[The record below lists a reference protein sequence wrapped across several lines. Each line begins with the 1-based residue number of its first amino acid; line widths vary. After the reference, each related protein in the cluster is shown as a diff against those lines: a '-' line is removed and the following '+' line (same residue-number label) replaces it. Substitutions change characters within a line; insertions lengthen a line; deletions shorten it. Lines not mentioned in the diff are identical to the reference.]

1 MVSPWTLSLFSK
13 LVSFNISVCVMLSYF
28 SHVWLFATSWTVI
41 CQASLAMGFS
51 RQKYWC
57 GVPFSSLGDLP
68 DQGLTAGLLNC
79 RQILYRLSQSTL
91 PKFIPLC
98 LLLVQIG
105 ANEFIHLAIQQTF
118 IDYLP
123 FADSVGTYWRSW
135 RKINSLFGNTFP
147 QRFSKKLLVLTKR
160 KTFKL

>member
-1 MVSPWTLSLFSK
+1 MCDAKLFQSCLTLCDPMDCNLP
-13 LVSFNISVCVMLSYF
+13 
-28 SHVWLFATSWTVI
+28 
-41 CQASLAMGFS
+41 GFS
-51 RQKYWC
+51 VHGILQAKILVW
-57 GVPFSSLGDLP
+57 GTISFSRGSSWFRDWLQVSWIVGRFFTVWPIYSSKIDTSLL
-68 DQGLTAGLLNC
+68 
-79 RQILYRLSQSTL
+79 I
-91 PKFIPLC
+91 
-98 LLLVQIG
+98 IG

-123 FADSVGTYWRSW
+123 FVDSVGTYWRSW